1 MIWSISG
8 YKQFNRCERQW
19 YYSNIV
25 AHAMVKN
32 DAFRKEVTILSK
44 LQTIEA
50 WRGTIV
56 DEVISRVLVNAINRK
71 IPIRKEYFIDQAM
84 QAFDRQLEYAV
95 FQKYRLPESKLNT
108 DPDFAALLDCEYGVD
123 LSDDALESAKM
134 DIRSALTN
142 LLDNMDFIAYL
153 QTSKHLISQ
162 RTLVYPVDRFNVR
175 AIPDMIAFFENEPPH
190 IFDWKVH
197 TFGTVSY
204 DEQLISYAVA
214 LYKVAT
220 TRPHSDF
227 PSNIG
232 SYKLTDYK
240 LTEYQLLHNDR
251 IKRDYEV
258 TNANLEELGDKISSS
273 IMEMYITG
281 CHKKYSQLD
290 SGKFATTSYFENCQN
305 CPFKRICKSN
315 DHELR
320 NSYLST

>member
-25 AHAMVKN
+25 SHPMVKN
-32 DAFRKEVTILSK
+32 DAFRKEVTVLSK

-56 DEVISRVLVNAINRK
+56 DEIISRILVNAVNRK
-71 IPIRKEYFIDQAM
+71 MPIKKDYFINQAM
-84 QAFDRQLEYAV
+84 LAFDNQLEYAV
-95 FQKYRLPESKLNT
+95 FQKYRLPGSKLND
-108 DPDFAALLDCEYGVD
+108 DPHFAALLDCEYGLD
-123 LSDDALESAKM
+123 LSDDDLEIAKT
-134 DIRSALTN
+134 DIRTALSN
-142 LLDNMDFIAYL
+142 LLDNAEFIAYL
-153 QTSKHLISQ
+153 QTSKRLISQ
-162 RTLVYPVDRFNVR
+162 RALVYPVDRFNVR
-175 AIPDMIAFFENEPPH
+175 AIPDMIAFFDNEPPH

-197 TFGTVSY
+197 TFGNVSY

-214 LYKVAT
+214 LYKVAASK
-220 TRPHSDF
+220 PHSDF
-227 PSNIG
+227 PANITE
-232 SYKLTDYK
+232 YKLSDYK
-240 LTEYQLLHNDR
+240 LTEYQLLHKDR

-258 TNANLEELGDKISSS
+258 TNDALEELGDKISSS

-290 SGKFATTSYFENCQN
+290 AEKFSTTLFFENCLN

-320 NSYLST
+320 NSYLSN